1 MTNAQL
7 NTLIN
12 TIDTGG
18 LNTALEVRNVLQGIK
33 GEMFNTSHIQ
43 EIASNGSNFNYKLTF
58 EKIGNIC
65 FISGY
70 FRNDTNTILDASNYA
85 ITINN
90 SIYFPKTNE
99 SFIINSLNNNVF
111 IINPFYNFSPNIIVF
126 GEKINNDF
134 NLNAPIPIGGNFFF
148 NGHYKINN

>member
-65 FISGY
+65 FVSGVIK
-70 FRNDTNTILDASNYA
+70 NETNTILDALNYT

-90 SIYFPKTNE
+90 LIYYPKTNV
-99 SFIINSLNNNVF
+99 SNIINSRDNTAFIINSF
-111 IINPFYNFSPNIIVF
+111 PNMISF
-126 GEKINNDF
+126 AQYINNEYQ
-134 NLNAPIPIGGNFFF
+134 LNAVIPIGATFNF
-148 NGHYKINN
+148 NGHYKIND